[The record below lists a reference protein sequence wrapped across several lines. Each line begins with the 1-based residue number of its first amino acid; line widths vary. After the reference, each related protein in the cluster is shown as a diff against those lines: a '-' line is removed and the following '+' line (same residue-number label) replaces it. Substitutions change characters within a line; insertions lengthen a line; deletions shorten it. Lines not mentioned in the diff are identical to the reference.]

1 MSNKTNQSAFLIID
15 DDISI
20 REKIKSIIRSYLPD
34 NEIFEAEDGNMGLEM
49 LQHYADKIGVIT
61 LDINMPNQDGLSFLR
76 EKNKNEIWQKINVIV
91 ISTEEKKSQF
101 STFKELGAN
110 YFCEKGKSNLPVEL
124 GNVLLNLGF
133 QIPIDIFKPLP
144 SNIMM
149 PISRFIQYLKYKKTE
164 GKNLEEFNNE
174 ILEHLESSHIDDAEN
189 LALSLTT
196 VYNELKVTLK
206 GSPSIKDSQ
215 AKAISLL
222 TEKIKANEST
232 YPKQND
238 ILQTVLKSL
247 FSLKQLL
254 AQDDSSL
261 PEVSRHWAEIK
272 GEMHNLKGQVEPPI
286 LNGLFSFLNY
296 EIMSIAQE
304 FSDFG
309 FKLSSSEIDEFIK
322 IINTMISLLDIDSS
336 VAKLAEFRNRQNC
349 PTEEDKSKILQIVTK
364 INNAF
369 VDTQKTRP
377 PITLEQVLNG
387 ERLKGLVSAIIGK
400 LNIFNVKTIPVS
412 YRDAFIVKE
421 ELDKETHISRLNETV
436 KKENQLSRFEYLFL
450 SALNTPEEF
459 SNLIRQHEKLQNL
472 IDLENI
478 TLFYANPK
486 SSEKPVVK
494 VREQKSNDV
503 SVAIKLEELNSLYQN
518 VENLT
523 ITKSRI
529 LKSVSELK
537 KIRENLP
544 AEPVHELEES
554 YSDLDEISQ
563 SMHETIVKAKQ
574 VPLTSIAGA
583 LATKIKELNKAE
595 GKSIEFQQNFSK
607 EAVLDR
613 SVVDRLSLNILAL
626 IDNAFDHGFAG
637 TSVVKGKILV
647 KSERDEA
654 NNVIITVEDDG
665 SGLNKDSLEKKALE
679 NKYLDPHIGY
689 SEQEIYNTIF
699 LGGISTASSTSK
711 RSGKGIGMWEIKKM
725 VDDFG
730 GRIHIEKGENNKGTR
745 FVMEFPNSISIDNIL
760 LLEELKAKYGIPLR
774 LVNMIIADKLKS
786 KLKPMGHLYRW
797 EVEAKK
803 LGISNSGQKELKIIL
818 PVIPFKSFLLQSDSS
833 EELDD
838 NKLYNLLIIRCKNDI
853 FGLLVDCEIER
864 EEVVI
869 KRFNDFIISSQNHI
883 KDTPPFQTVTLLGDG
898 TIVPI
903 VNIDALISFLGKN
916 NTAEFKEDVQAD
928 IDVSKSNVSDQF
940 VFLIN
945 KQEYIIPVS
954 AVQRVVHQGDVFN
967 YTSHDLILQ
976 NQYPFIKGIV
986 SDSKVASNS
995 FFLIDTLN
1003 YLGNKA
1009 DNSLTE
1015 SDKNEIIVV
1024 KLDNGNFVGLLAQKS
1039 KGRIAG
1045 KELKTEM
1052 FEGGNQ
1058 SFNYLIDAE
1067 NKRFIEIN
1075 LNKLQLLPARQNTDN
1090 DENIDKKTESST
1102 NSYSLICFNIN
1113 EWKFALPS
1121 EDVYFIEKSNQ
1132 TGLAL
1137 EGFEEYVGDMKS
1149 IKGNATSVIYL
1160 DTVLGLPFIKKNYE
1174 DKEKLSNIFISRR
1187 DDMGNPLYMGFY
1199 IVGEPEILDSDEYIN
1214 YKDNKIINPV
1224 NPEYIK
1230 NVFCKV
1236 MPNQESSD
1244 EESVFFELDLDKVFE
1259 KKVK

>member
-1 MSNKTNQSAFLIID
+1 MSNKTNKSAFLIID
-15 DDISI
+15 DEFSI
-20 REKIKSIIRSYLPD
+20 RENIKLIIRSYLPD
-34 NEIFEAEDGNMGLEM
+34 TEIFEAADGNMGLEM
-49 LQHYADKIGVIT
+49 LQHHAHKIGVIT

-76 EKNKNEIWQKINVIV
+76 EKNRNEIWRKINVIV

-101 STFKELGAN
+101 STFKELGAK
-110 YFCEKGKSNLPVEL
+110 YFCEKGKSNLPEEL

-133 QIPIDIFKPLP
+133 QISKDTFEALP
-144 SNIMM
+144 SSIVM
-149 PISRFIQYLKYKKTE
+149 PISRFIQYVKYNKAEAKS
-164 GKNLEEFNNE
+164 LEEFHHE
-174 ILEHLESSHIDDAEN
+174 ILEHLESSHIYDAKK
-189 LALSLTT
+189 LASSLTT

-206 GSPSIKDSQ
+206 GSPSVKNSQ

-232 YPKQND
+232 YQKQND
-238 ILQTVLKSL
+238 ILQLVLNSL

-254 AQDDSSL
+254 AHDDSSL
-261 PEVSRHWAEIK
+261 PEMLRYWAIIK
-272 GEMHNLKGQVEPPI
+272 GELHNLKGQVEPPI

-296 EIMSIAQE
+296 EVMSIAQE

-309 FKLSSSEIDEFIK
+309 FTLSSSEIDEFIK
-322 IINTMISLLDIDSS
+322 IIDIMISLLDIDSS
-336 VAKLAEFRNRQNC
+336 VAKLAEFRNRPNC
-349 PTEEDKSKILQIVTK
+349 LTEEDKSKILEIITRINETGK
-364 INNAF
+364 I
-369 VDTQKTRP
+369 RP
-377 PITLEQVLNG
+377 EITPEQVFNG
-387 ERLKGLVSAIIGK
+387 KRLMGLVSSFIGK
-400 LNIFNVKTIPVS
+400 LNIYNVKTIPVS
-412 YRDAFIVKE
+412 YRDARIVKE
-421 ELDKETHISRLNETV
+421 ELDKENLIHRLTDYETV
-436 KKENQLSRFEYLFL
+436 KKENRLSRFEYLFFT
-450 SALNTPEEF
+450 SLNTPEEF
-459 SNLIRQHEKLQNL
+459 TNLIHQNEKLRKF
-472 IDLENI
+472 IDKENI

-486 SSEKPVVK
+486 RSEKPVVK
-494 VREQKSNDV
+494 VREQKNNDV

-537 KIRENLP
+537 KIKQNLP

-583 LATKIKELNKAE
+583 LETKIKELNKE
-595 GKSIEFQQNFSK
+595 KGKSIEFEQDFSK
-607 EAVLDR
+607 EALLDR
-613 SVVDRLSLNILAL
+613 SVVDRLSRNILTL
-626 IDNAFDHGFAG
+626 IDNAFEHGFAG
-637 TSVVKGKILV
+637 TSIVKGRILV

-654 NNVIITVEDDG
+654 NNVIITIEDDG
-665 SGLNKDSLEKKALE
+665 LGLNKEYLEKKALE
-679 NKYLDPHIGY
+679 KKYLDPHIGY

-699 LGGISTASSTSK
+699 LGGISTASSTST

-730 GRIHIEKGENNKGTR
+730 GRICIEKGENNKGTR

-760 LLEELKAKYGIPLR
+760 LLEELKSKYGIPLR

-818 PVIPFKSFLLQSDSS
+818 PVIPFKSFLLQSDSL

-838 NKLYNLLIIRCKNDI
+838 NKLYNLIIIRCKKDI

-869 KRFNDFIISSQNHI
+869 KRFNDFIISSQNLI

-916 NTAEFKEDVQAD
+916 NTAEFKEEVQAE
-928 IDVSKSNVSDQF
+928 IDVSESNVSDQF

-954 AVQRVVHQGDVFN
+954 AVQRVVHQGDVFSF
-967 YTSHDLILQ
+967 TSHDLILQ

-1009 DNSLTE
+1009 DNSITE
-1015 SDKNEIIVV
+1015 TEKNEIIVV

-1039 KGRIAG
+1039 KGWIAG
-1045 KELKTEM
+1045 KELTREM
-1052 FEGGNQ
+1052 FEGENQ
-1058 SFNYLIDAE
+1058 IFNYLIDSE

-1075 LNKLQLLPARQNTDN
+1075 LDKLQLLPVRLNTNNHD
-1090 DENIDKKTESST
+1090 NIDKKNKSST

-1113 EWKFALPS
+1113 KWKFALPS
-1121 EDVYFIEKSNQ
+1121 EDVYLIGKSDQ
-1132 TGLAL
+1132 TVLAL
-1137 EGFEEYVGDMKS
+1137 ECFKEIVGDMKN

-1160 DTVLGLPFIKKNYE
+1160 DTVLGLPFLKENYK
-1174 DKEKLSNIFISRR
+1174 DKEKLCNIFISKK
-1187 DDMGNPLYMGFY
+1187 DDMGNPFYLGFY
-1199 IVGEPEILDSDEYIN
+1199 IVGEPEILDNDEFIN
-1214 YKDNKIINPV
+1214 YEDNKIINPV
-1224 NPEYIK
+1224 NSEYIK

-1236 MPNQESSD
+1236 MPNKGSTD

>member
-1 MSNKTNQSAFLIID
+1 MSHKTNQSAFLIID
-15 DDISI
+15 DEFSI
-20 REKIKSIIRSYLPD
+20 RENIKLIIRSYLPD
-34 NEIFEAEDGNMGLEM
+34 TEIFEASDGNMGLEM
-49 LQHYADKIGVIT
+49 LQHHADKIGVIT

-76 EKNKNEIWQKINVIV
+76 EKNKNEIWRKMNVVV

-110 YFCEKGKSNLPVEL
+110 YFCEKGKSNLPEEL
-124 GNVLLNLGF
+124 GKILLNLGF
-133 QIPIDIFKPLP
+133 QISIDTFETLP

-149 PISRFIQYLKYKKTE
+149 PISRFIQYVKYNKAE
-164 GKNLEEFNNE
+164 GKSLEEFHNE
-174 ILEHLESSHIDDAEN
+174 ILEHLESSHIYDAKK
-189 LALSLTT
+189 LASSLTT

-206 GSPSIKDSQ
+206 GSPSVKNSQ

-232 YPKQND
+232 YQKQND
-238 ILQTVLKSL
+238 ILQLVLSSL

-254 AQDDSSL
+254 AHDDSSL
-261 PEVSRHWAEIK
+261 PEMLRYWAIIK

-309 FKLSSSEIDEFIK
+309 FTLSSSEIDEFIK
-322 IINTMISLLDIDSS
+322 IIDTMISLLDIESS
-336 VAKLAEFRNRQNC
+336 VAKLAEFRNRPNC
-349 PTEEDKSKILQIVTK
+349 LTEEDKNKILEIITK
-364 INNAF
+364 INETGKIRPEI
-369 VDTQKTRP
+369 TQ
-377 PITLEQVLNG
+377 EQVFNG
-387 ERLKGLVSAIIGK
+387 KRLMGLVSAIIGK
-400 LNIFNVKTIPVS
+400 LNIFNVKTIPIN
-412 YRDAFIVKE
+412 YRDARVVKE
-421 ELDKETHISRLNETV
+421 ELDKETLIHRLTDYETV
-436 KKENQLSRFEYLFL
+436 RKEGPLSRFEYLFF
-450 SALNTPEEF
+450 SSINTPEEF
-459 SNLIRQHEKLQNL
+459 SNLIGQNERL
-472 IDLENI
+472 RNKIDRENI
-478 TLFYANPK
+478 TLFYANSK
-486 SSEKPVVK
+486 RSEKTVVK
-494 VREQKSNDV
+494 SREPKSNDV

-537 KIRENLP
+537 KTKQNLA

-583 LATKIKELNKAE
+583 LETKIKELNKE
-595 GKSIEFQQNFSK
+595 KGKSIEFEQNFSK
-607 EAVLDR
+607 EALLDR
-613 SVVDRLSLNILAL
+613 SVVDRLSRNILSL
-626 IDNAFDHGFAG
+626 IDNAFEHGFAG
-637 TSVVKGKILV
+637 TSIVKGRILV

-654 NNVIITVEDDG
+654 NNVIITIEDDG
-665 SGLNKDSLEKKALE
+665 LGLNKEYLEKKALE
-679 NKYLDPHIGY
+679 KKYLDPHTGY
-689 SEQEIYNTIF
+689 SEQEIFNTIF
-699 LGGISTASSTSK
+699 LGGISTASSTST

-730 GRIHIEKGENNKGTR
+730 GRIHIEKVENNKGTR

-760 LLEELKAKYGIPLR
+760 LLEELNAKYGIPLR

-916 NTAEFKEDVQAD
+916 NTAEFKEETLTNNNSSEST
-928 IDVSKSNVSDQF
+928 ISDQF

-945 KQEYIIPVS
+945 KQEYVIPVS
-954 AVQRVVHQGDVFN
+954 AVQRVVHQGDILS

-1003 YLGNKA
+1003 YLSNKA
-1009 DNSLTE
+1009 ENSITE
-1015 SDKNEIIVV
+1015 TEKNEIIVV
-1024 KLDNGNFVGLLAQKS
+1024 KLDNGNFVGLLAQTS
-1039 KGRIAG
+1039 KGRISG
-1045 KELKTEM
+1045 KELTREM
-1052 FEGGNQ
+1052 FEGENQ
-1058 SFNYLIDAE
+1058 IFNYLTSPE

-1075 LNKLQLLPARQNTDN
+1075 LDKLQLLPVRQNTYNYD
-1090 DENIDKKTESST
+1090 NIDKKTESST
-1102 NSYSLICFNIN
+1102 KSYSLICFNIN
-1113 EWKFALPS
+1113 EWKFAIPS

-1132 TGLAL
+1132 KGLAL
-1137 EGFEEYVGDMKS
+1137 EGFKEYMGDMKN

-1174 DKEKLSNIFISRR
+1174 DKEKLCNIFISRS

-1199 IVGEPEILDSDEYIN
+1199 IVGEPEILDIDEFIN
-1214 YKDNKIINPV
+1214 YEDNKIINPID
-1224 NPEYIK
+1224 PDYIK
-1230 NVFCKV
+1230 SVLCKV
-1236 MPNQESSD
+1236 IPNQVSSN
-1244 EESVFFELDLDKVFE
+1244 EESVFFELDLDKVLQ